1 MAKVKK
7 KIVKEKNKGGRPSKF
22 SQIDMRQL
30 EIVTKKGFTDDE
42 ISELFGITKQ
52 TLNNYKKENP
62 KFFDSLKD
70 WKLEADNEVEK
81 SLYER
86 AKGYKHEAVHFTA
99 HNGVVTAT
107 DYEKIYPP
115 DPTSMIFWL
124 KNRKPKEWR
133 DRYETDNNLSED
145 EIQKLKSIA
154 GREMEDAL

>member
-86 AKGYKHEAVHFTA
+86 AKGYKGKDVNVSYKNDTVTFTEY
-99 HNGVVTAT
+99 
-107 DYEKIYPP
+107 DKFYPP

-133 DRYETDNNLSED
+133 ERHDLGNNLSED

-154 GREMEDAL
+154 NKEMEDAL